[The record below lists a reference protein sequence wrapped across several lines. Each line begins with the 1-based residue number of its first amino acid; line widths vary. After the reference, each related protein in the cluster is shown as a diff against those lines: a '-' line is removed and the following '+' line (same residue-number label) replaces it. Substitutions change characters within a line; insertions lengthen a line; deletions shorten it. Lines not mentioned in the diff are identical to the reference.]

1 MTPTTEFRTT
11 CLGHELESASGC
23 GTTLECNCKQK
34 KFNYQILIRVL
45 RWVVPIFF
53 FFLIFQW
60 VVIISSTVPS
70 GDMVDFQHALIIDMD
85 GRPGLRLQKGLL
97 LLRADRL
104 LAGGGLVGLA
114 WRGIFFF
121 DTKSD

>member
-1 MTPTTEFRTT
+1 MDVELLLSAIANQKIQLSNLDPGLA
-11 CLGHELESASGC
+11 LGRAYL
-23 GTTLECNCKQK
+23 
-34 KFNYQILIRVL
+34 
-45 RWVVPIFF
+45 F

-70 GDMVDFQHALIIDMD
+70 GDMMDFQHALIIDMD

-121 DTKSD
+121 DTNLIESN